1 MGVSKNGPKVNIKE
15 RNLTYNPILDFENT
29 LSNW

>member
-1 MGVSKNGPKVNIKE
+1 MGVSKNGLKIKINE
-15 RNLTYNPILDFENT
+15 RNLTYNPIIDFENT

>member
-1 MGVSKNGPKVNIKE
+1 MGVYKNGPKLNIRE

-29 LSNW
+29 LPN

>member
-15 RNLTYNPILDFENT
+15 RNLRYNPILDFEN
-29 LSNW
+29 NF